1 MPHSE
6 RDTRKFRGS
15 RTHGYGRIGQHRK
28 AGQRGGKG
36 RVGYHKGKWSW
47 TVKFAPDYFGKH
59 GFKRPPRI
67 VPEINHLNIGEIEN
81 MLDLLLAQ
89 NIAIQEKDHTTID
102 LNKLGI
108 TKVLGNGNL
117 SRPFTITAAN
127 FSKTAIS
134 KIEAAGGAAI
144 VSKA

>member
-15 RTHGYGRIGQHRK
+15 RTHGYGRVGQHRK

-36 RVGYHKGKWSW
+36 RTGYHKGKWSW
-47 TVKFAPDYFGKH
+47 TVKFAPNYFGKH
-59 GFKRPPRI
+59 GFRRPDRVI
-67 VPEINHLNIGEIEN
+67 PEIVLLNIGQLED
-81 MLDLLLAQ
+81 MLDNLLAQ
-89 NIAIQEKDHTTID
+89 EIAIQEKNQITID

-108 TKVLGNGNL
+108 TKVLGNGKL

-134 KIEAAGGAAI
+134 KIEAAGGSAI
-144 VSKA
+144 VSNA